1 LNHAYFSVL
10 ALTQLG
16 STLVGMQYL
25 QIAVLA
31 LIQGAA
37 ELLPVSSSAHVIV
50 AEKLMGLDPGTPQM
64 MFVLVMLHTGT
75 MFAVLTYFLPR
86 WRAIVRPAEPS
97 ALTGRRFAGLV
108 ILATAIT
115 GVLGLALK
123 WLIEKVVMVRIMGPE
138 QVEIEHLSRDLR
150 LVAAALFAAGVVIIA
165 AGTAR
170 IKENAAALHGRS
182 AALIGIVQALCLP
195 FRGFSRSGATI
206 SAGMFCNMPRSLA
219 EDFSFAL
226 AVALTPAV
234 VVYELYRLLKAS
246 DLSASTDLLQV
257 LLPGLVGMACSFVS
271 GLVALRLL
279 SRVLEEGG
287 WKYFGYYCVIA
298 SAAVLAFALSGY

>member
-1 LNHAYFSVL
+1 
-10 ALTQLG
+10 
-16 STLVGMQYL
+16 
-25 QIAVLA
+25 
-31 LIQGAA
+31 
-37 ELLPVSSSAHVIV
+37 
-50 AEKLMGLDPGTPQM
+50 
-64 MFVLVMLHTGT
+64 VMLHTGT
-75 MFAVLTYFLPR
+75 MFAVLAYFWPR

-97 ALTGRRFAGLV
+97 ALTWIRFVWLV
-108 ILATAIT
+108 ILATGIT

-123 WLIEKVVMVRIMGPE
+123 WLIEKVVMVRVMGHE
-138 QVEIEHLSRDLR
+138 QGEIEHLSRDLR

-170 IKENAAALHGRS
+170 IKENAAALSWRS

-206 SAGMFCNMPRSLA
+206 SAGMFCSIPRPLA

-234 VVYELYRLLKAS
+234 VVYELNRLLAAS
-246 DLSASTDLLQV
+246 NLSASTDLLRE
-257 LLPGLVGMACSFVS
+257 LLPGVVGMACSFVS

-279 SRVLEEGG
+279 SRVLERGG
-287 WKYFGYYCVIA
+287 WKFFGYYCVVA
-298 SAAVLAFALSGY
+298 SAAVLAFALAGY

>member
-1 LNHAYFSVL
+1 
-10 ALTQLG
+10 
-16 STLVGMQYL
+16 MEYL

-50 AEKLMGLDPGTPQM
+50 AEKLMGLDPSTPQM

-75 MFAVLTYFLPR
+75 MFAVLVYFWPR
-86 WRAIVRPAEPS
+86 WRALFNPADPA
-97 ALTGRRFAGLV
+97 ALTWRGFAGLV
-108 ILATAIT
+108 ILATGIT

-123 WLIEKVVMVRIMGPE
+123 WFIEKVVML
-138 QVEIEHLSRDLR
+138 QVLGHSQGEIEHLSRDLR

-165 AGTAR
+165 AGTIR
-170 IKENAAALHGRS
+170 IREYSTALNRRS
-182 AALIGIVQALCLP
+182 AAVIGIVQALCLP

-206 SAGMFCNMPRSLA
+206 SAGLFCGIPRPLA

-246 DLSASTDLLQV
+246 DWSASTDLVHL
-257 LLPGLVGMACSFVS
+257 LLPGLVGMALSFVS

-279 SRVLEEGG
+279 SRVLEVGG
-287 WKYFGYYCVIA
+287 WKYFGYYCVVA
-298 SAAVLAFALSGY
+298 SFVVMAVARAGY